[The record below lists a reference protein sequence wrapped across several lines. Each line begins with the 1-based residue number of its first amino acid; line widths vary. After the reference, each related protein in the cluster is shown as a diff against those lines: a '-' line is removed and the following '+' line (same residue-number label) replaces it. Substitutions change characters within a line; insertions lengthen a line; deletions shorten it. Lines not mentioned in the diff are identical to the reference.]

1 VKLDWALNALQA
13 NDTMRTVEQSQY
25 RDMFREHVNGMMPD
39 ALHVDTLGEGMSLS
53 VVTIRLPFDGYGSH
67 FEDWLYK
74 ARDKAK
80 VIESEVDGTSARFAS
95 GLAIQVDDKANLL
108 RKAPGI
114 MIATVC
120 GMVFLFSVVAFR
132 SLVLGPRL
140 LLTVALTLGI
150 VFGATAIVF
159 TEIFWLTL
167 VVVSPVSVGFVLD
180 YDIFLLGRVFEF
192 RTEGYSTSDA
202 LILGLEHTG
211 SIITTAGIIM
221 VSAFLA
227 LLMSSNPVVVQLG
240 FQLSIA
246 VLVDTFLVRTF
257 FVPALMQIGVEWNW
271 WPKRMPEVT
280 KRMK

>member
-1 VKLDWALNALQA
+1 MKV
-13 NDTMRTVEQSQY
+13 MQS
-25 RDMFREHVNGMMPD
+25 E
-39 ALHVDTLGEGMSLS
+39 A
-53 VVTIRLPFDGYGSH
+53 DG
-67 FEDWLYK
+67 
-74 ARDKAK
+74 
-80 VIESEVDGTSARFAS
+80 VSARFAS

-108 RKAPGI
+108 SKAPGI
-114 MIATVC
+114 MIATVVV
-120 GMVFLFSVVAFR
+120 MVFLFSAVAFR

-159 TEIFWLTL
+159 TDVFWLTI
-167 VVVSPVSVGFVLD
+167 VIVSPVCVGFVLD
-180 YDIFLLGRVFEF
+180 YDVFLLGRVYEY
-192 RTEGYSTSDA
+192 RTDGYSTSDA

-221 VSAFLA
+221 VSAFVV

-257 FVPALMQIGVEWNW
+257 FVPALMQVGVEWNW
-271 WPKRMPEVT
+271 WPKKMPEVT
-280 KRMK
+280 KKIQW